1 LTDTPEQQKISAQ
14 GGKRMAKRSKP
25 ADTGVTRRTFV
36 KGIGIGAVSAAASFS
51 PTLAVAAENAADAK
65 LFDIIYSL
73 RSIRRL
79 KPDPIPEETLRR
91 IVDAGTHAPSGGNR
105 QDWGFILVRDPE
117 LKTFIRDRYRDA
129 QQKSRA
135 SQPPI
140 SELPPARQRAVKA
153 SMYLSDHMHEAP
165 VILLA
170 CSAKEYPAWK
180 QNPRGSTATVHGSI
194 FPAVQNI
201 LLACRAYGIGSVL
214 TTTHFFFE
222 DELKQKVGVPDN
234 MEVSALLPMGYPRG
248 KLGKNTRKPVDEVLY
263 WDRWGNKKA

>member
-1 LTDTPEQQKISAQ
+1 VAKGKMHSDTN
-14 GGKRMAKRSKP
+14 
-25 ADTGVTRRTFV
+25 VTRRAFI
-36 KGIGIGAVSAAASFS
+36 KGIGVGAFSVAAPLSSTF
-51 PTLAVAAENAADAK
+51 TIAAENPTDAK
-65 LFDIIYSL
+65 LFDTIYSL

-79 KPDPIPEETLRR
+79 KPDPIPEDILRK
-91 IVDAGTHAPSGGNR
+91 IVEAGIHAPSGGNR

-140 SELPPARQRAVKA
+140 SELPPDRQRAIKA
-153 SMYLSDHMHEAP
+153 SMYLSEHMNEVP

-170 CSAKEYPAWK
+170 CHAKEYPAWANN
-180 QNPRGSTATVHGSI
+180 QRGSTATVHGSI
-194 FPAVQNI
+194 YPAVQNI

-222 DELKQKVGVPDN
+222 DDLKKKVGVPDS
-234 MEVSALLPMGYPRG
+234 MEISALLPMGYPRG

-263 WDRWGNKKA
+263 WDRWGNKKG

>member
-1 LTDTPEQQKISAQ
+1 
-14 GGKRMAKRSKP
+14 MAKRSRS
-25 ADTGVTRRTFV
+25 ADTRVTRRAFV
-36 KGIGIGAVSAAASFS
+36 KGIGIGAVSAVASFT
-51 PTLAVAAENAADAK
+51 PPLAVAAENAADAK
-65 LFDIIYSL
+65 LFDVIYSL

-79 KPDPIPEETLRR
+79 KPDPIPEEILRR

-105 QDWGFILVRDPE
+105 QDWGFILVRNPE

-153 SMYLSDHMHEAP
+153 SIYLSDHMHEAP

-222 DELKQKVGVPDN
+222 EELKQKVGVPDD